1 MIEIIDLC
9 KVFGESDESKFYANK
24 DINLKINDN
33 ELLVILGPSGSGK
46 STFMNLLS
54 TLEKPTSGRILYDGK
69 DISKLKGSKLT
80 KFRKEEIGFIFQ
92 QYHLVPMLTV
102 YENIEITAKL
112 ANKDKN
118 FINNLIEEVG
128 LKGKENKYPFQLSG
142 GEQQRVAIARAIA
155 KTPKVLFCDEPTGAL
170 DEENSKKILK
180 LICKVQKEYG
190 ITIIMVTH
198 NPLFADLA
206 DRVIQM
212 NSSRII
218 SDKLNKIKKDVDE
231 LEWNS

>member
-1 MIEIIDLC
+1 MIETIDLC
-9 KVFGESDESKFYANK
+9 KVFGESYESKFYANK
-24 DINLKINDN
+24 DINIKINDN

-54 TLEKPTSGRILYDGK
+54 TLEKPTSGKILYNGR

-92 QYHLVPMLTV
+92 QYHLISMLTV
-102 YENIEITAKL
+102 YENIEIAAQL
-112 ANKDKN
+112 SSNDKN
-118 FINNLIEEVG
+118 FIYKLIEEVS

-180 LICKVQKEYG
+180 LICKVQKEHG

-198 NPLFADLA
+198 NPLIADVA
-206 DRVIQM
+206 DRVICM
-212 NSSRII
+212 NSGKII
-218 SDKLNKIKKDVDE
+218 SDKLNEVKKDVDE
-231 LEWNS
+231 LEWNL